1 MFSLSSYIGL
11 SSEEAMEAYTG
22 SEEYLSQHKQVSNLI
37 AELKPTLSDEQ
48 KRIFCQLLDI
58 MDNSTADYVK
68 QAYTTGVVYGIRV
81 RDEVLIK

>member
-1 MFSLSSYIGL
+1 MFSLLSYIGL

-22 SEEYLSQHKQVSNLI
+22 SEEYLAQHKQVNNLI
-37 AELKPTLSDEQ
+37 AELKPSLSEDQ
-48 KRIFCQLLDI
+48 NRLLCRILDA

-68 QAYTTGVVYGIRV
+68 HAYTTGVVYGIRV

>member
-22 SEEYLSQHKQVSNLI
+22 SEEYLSWRKQVSSLI
-37 AELKPTLSDEQ
+37 AELKPTLSEEQ
-48 KRIFCQLLDI
+48 NRIFCELLAA

-68 QAYTTGVVYGIRV
+68 NAYTTGVVYGIRV
-81 RDEVLIK
+81 RDDVLGR